1 MVKQDVSKQTVVVL
15 VFLAILVTLLG
26 TLTVMSEVSKIR
38 GAVPGPQSNTNDVGV
53 VTLRI
58 AGEQV
63 PTQSQPAVGQVS
75 LTIAPN
81 NQG

>member
-26 TLTVMSEVSKIR
+26 TLTVMSEVTKIR
-38 GAVPGPQSNTNDVGV
+38 GAAPGPETTADDVGY

-58 AGEQV
+58 GDQ
-63 PTQSQPAVGQVS
+63 QQPATGQVS
-75 LTIAPN
+75 LTIEPIN
-81 NQG
+81 NG